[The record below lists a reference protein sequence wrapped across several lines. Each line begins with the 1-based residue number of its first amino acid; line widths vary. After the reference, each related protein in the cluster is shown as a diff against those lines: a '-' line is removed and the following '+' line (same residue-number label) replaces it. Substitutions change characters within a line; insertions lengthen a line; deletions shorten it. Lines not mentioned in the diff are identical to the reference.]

1 MLMLLKE
8 AQDVLTKEFEE
19 TAVIGLSKF
28 CSLRSFQVKLFEQ
41 IPHNVSVCQYHENIH
56 LILTVLE
63 QQAILTTT
71 FLHFVSQERCEEENK
86 DCIYYRCDICKDF
99 LEMFK
104 P

>member
-1 MLMLLKE
+1 MLLKE

-63 QQAILTTT
+63 QRTNLTPLFCT
-71 FLHFVSQERCEEENK
+71 FSVK
-86 DCIYYRCDICKDF
+86 
-99 LEMFK
+99 
-104 P
+104 